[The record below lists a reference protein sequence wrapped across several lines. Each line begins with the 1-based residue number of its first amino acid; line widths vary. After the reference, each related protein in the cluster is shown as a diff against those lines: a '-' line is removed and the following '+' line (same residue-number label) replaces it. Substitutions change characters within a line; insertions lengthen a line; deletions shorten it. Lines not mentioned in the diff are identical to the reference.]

1 MKDEQKIIPRR
12 VAVLLVLRPDGGLL
26 FVKYFAE
33 ITRFVIISLRIVEP
47 YEPCVDRI
55 SYALSFLG
63 HGLGSLLP

>member
-33 ITRFVIISLRIVEP
+33 IILGTKRVSLDASRRKIEKPTTGVYLTYMTEWVFV
-47 YEPCVDRI
+47 
-55 SYALSFLG
+55 F
-63 HGLGSLLP
+63 